1 VTKEQD
7 EQEIPAIATEA
18 YLYLYPLIL
27 ADVTRRVMINA
38 EPKPNSLNGPMN
50 MFHHLRAFPPP
61 DFKEA
66 MRPNFDTLYSS
77 VWMDLSKEPVILSV
91 PDTQGRY
98 YVLEMLD
105 MWSDTFA
112 VPGKRTSGTAA
123 ADFAVVPQGWQ
134 GKLPKDV
141 VERIESPTMYVWI
154 VGRTQTNGPKDY
166 EAVHKIQDGY
176 RITPLSMWGKAPKP
190 VKFQLDPTVDMKTTP
205 MKQVEAMRPEDF
217 FEYGAELM
225 KLHPPHV
232 TDWSVVA
239 RLKRIGI
246 EPGESFE
253 FKAADAAVQRAIEQ
267 APATGLKWMKD
278 MVPTIG
284 RIVNGWQIN
293 TEAIGVWGN
302 AYLKRAACNWL
313 GPGWNQPED
322 AIYPMTF
329 SDAEG
334 KPLDGSTGYMLHFDK
349 QELPPVG
356 AFWSVTLYGADGFA
370 VPNPLDRYALGDRDP
385 LKYNADGSLD
395 LHVQK
400 NSPGKEKEA
409 NWLPA
414 PAGGFGLFMRLYAPK
429 PQIVDGRWQPPAVRR
444 AAAAMKAA

>member
-1 VTKEQD
+1 MAKEQD
-7 EQEIPAIATEA
+7 EQEIHAIATEA
-18 YLYLYPLIL
+18 YVYFYPLVL
-27 ADVTRRVMINA
+27 ADVTRRVMING
-38 EPKPNSLNGPMN
+38 EPKPNSLTGPMN
-50 MFHHLRAFPPP
+50 MFHHLRALPPA
-61 DFKEA
+61 DFKDA
-66 MRPNFDTLYSS
+66 ARPNYDTLYST
-77 VWMDLSKEPVILSV
+77 VWLDLSEEPIVLSV

-98 YVLEMLD
+98 YLLEMVD
-105 MWSDTFA
+105 MWGDTFA

-123 ADFAVVPQGWQ
+123 ANFAVVPQGWQ
-134 GKLPKDV
+134 GKLPKDM
-141 VERIESPTMYVWI
+141 ERIESPTMYVLI

-166 EAVHKIQDGY
+166 DAVHKVQDGY
-176 RITPLSMWGKAPKP
+176 RITPLSEWGKPPKP
-190 VKFQLDPTVDMKTTP
+190 VKFQVDSTVDMKTPP
-205 MKQVEAMRPEDF
+205 MKQVEAIRPADF
-217 FEYGAELM
+217 FEYAAELM

-232 TDWSVVA
+232 TDWSMVA

-246 EPGESFE
+246 EAGESFA
-253 FKAADAAVQRAIEQ
+253 FKEADEAVKRALER
-267 APATGLKWMKD
+267 APAAGLQWMKTAL
-278 MVPTIG
+278 PTIG
-284 RIVNGWQIN
+284 RIVNGWQMN
-293 TEAIGVWGN
+293 TEGIGVWGN
-302 AYLKRAACNWL
+302 AYLKRAACNWM
-313 GPGWNQPED
+313 GPAWNQPED
-322 AIYPMTF
+322 ATYPMTF

-334 KPLDGSTGYMLHFDK
+334 KPLSGANEYVLHFGK